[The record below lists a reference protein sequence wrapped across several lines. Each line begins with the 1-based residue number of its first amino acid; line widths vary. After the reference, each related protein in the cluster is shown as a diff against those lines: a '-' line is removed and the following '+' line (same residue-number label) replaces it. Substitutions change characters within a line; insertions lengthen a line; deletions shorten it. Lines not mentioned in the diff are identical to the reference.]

1 MEKQAGSNI
10 WQTHI
15 EENMYDNFYFFKK
28 VSLVDKYNFYDY
40 MWMMIEWWVSISE
53 ALSSVSNKI
62 KNTFFISKISELKMY
77 ISSWDSFSRSMKKI
91 PMIFSNSEIA
101 IIESGETTWDL
112 HTTFLKLSEDLK
124 KIHNLHLKITGALTY
139 PIIIFLF
146 LLVAVLIVL
155 TYVIPAI
162 MPIFNNSWVEL
173 PLATTMLISVSNF
186 IRNNAILLIFFFIFV
201 AIFFSFYKNTQ
212 KWKLVI
218 SNFLLNL
225 PIIWNVYKNY
235 ILSIF
240 ASTLWTL
247 ISSWVPVVKALKLV
261 SKTVNNV
268 EYQELISLIS
278 DEVSKWNK
286 ITDAMLNLD
295 KTWFYFPA
303 DFIQLFSVWEKTASL
318 DVVTKKISSQYSIE
332 VDHSLWNLTKW
343 IEPIA
348 ILIAW
353 FFVAWFAFAIFWAIL
368 KVTETIN

>member
-1 MEKQAGSNI
+1 MNNEIDTNKQVD
-10 WQTHI
+10 
-15 EENMYDNFYFFKK
+15 ENMYDNFYLFKK

-40 MWMMIEWWVSISE
+40 MWMMIEWWVSISD

-62 KNTFFISKISELKMY
+62 RNTFFVSKIHELKMY
-77 ISSWDSFSRSMKKI
+77 ISSWDSFSKSMKKM
-91 PMIFSNSEIA
+91 PMIFSNSETA

-124 KIHNLHLKITGALTY
+124 KIHNLQQKIKWALTY
-139 PIIIFLF
+139 PLIIFIF
-146 LLVAVLIVL
+146 LLIAVLIVL

-162 MPIFNNSWVEL
+162 LPIFDNSWVEL
-173 PLATTMLISVSNF
+173 PFATIMLINVSNF
-186 IRNNAILLIFFFIFV
+186 IRNNSILLILFFIFSL
-201 AIFFSFYKNTQ
+201 IFFSFFKNTQ

-218 SNFLLNL
+218 SNFILNF
-225 PIIWNVYKNY
+225 PIVWNVYRNY

-240 ASTLWTL
+240 ASNLGTLM
-247 ISSWVPVVKALKLV
+247 SSWVPVVKALKLV
-261 SKTVNNV
+261 SKAINNV

-286 ITDAMLNLD
+286 ITDAMQEAD
-295 KTWFYFPA
+295 KKGKYFTP

-332 VDHSLWNLTKW
+332 VDNSLWNLTKW

-353 FFVAWFAFAIFWAIL
+353 FFVVWFAFAIFWAIL
-368 KVTETIN
+368 KVTETVN